1 LQSIFVG
8 FRCQGQ
14 IHGCTYTMDSEEQF
28 NNVNARFL
36 NVFNSN
42 DVASL
47 RSIFDSIEWQP
58 FNAEEDTESGVF
70 LLSLLEKG
78 VDGYRM
84 TMRRT
89 LKFLNQ
95 GVEYSD
101 IPAEYKHDSTEDDL
115 LNYIN
120 PDNGHPRLYDTASG
134 FLDGTA
140 SHVYLVDFDANEIH
154 VMKREGDTM
163 VAAK

>member
-1 LQSIFVG
+1 LHNIFAG
-8 FRCQGQ
+8 FRIQGQ
-14 IHGCTYTMDSEEQF
+14 VHGCTYTVDSEQQF
-28 NNVNARFL
+28 NKVNERFL

-47 RSIFDSIEWQP
+47 RSIFDFIEWKS

-78 VDGYRM
+78 IDGYRR
-84 TMRRT
+84 TMRKT

-95 GVEYSD
+95 GNDHSD
-101 IPAEYKHDSTEDDL
+101 LPDEDKYDSTEDDL

-120 PDNGHPRLYDTASG
+120 PDNGHPRLHDTASDFQEG
-134 FLDGTA
+134 NA
-140 SHVYLVDFDANEIH
+140 SQAYIVDFETNEIL

-163 VAAK
+163 VAVK